1 MADKD
6 GTRWSYAAG
15 LDEMCSPG
23 CYLLQ
28 LRHNCPGTTL
38 PLPACDEEHYITATL
53 IVTES
58 GTDDQLQRNRL
69 IGQTLIMPD
78 CNDGRTRIFNRTLRK
93 RNSNRTWNN
102 WNNIAQS
109 SIDDEIT
116 NTEDLIASV
125 TELKLQTKE
134 IKTDLSSETARSKEA
149 EAAITKDA
157 ILSGSL
163 NINPDKERI
172 TLAYRNID
180 GTEVSAVD
188 IPAASTEKAG
198 VMSAEDKVKV
208 NSSFDYVNTIEDKQ
222 FDVSSLSVGNAGN
235 RDVGTTVSFGKLE
248 DWRVGTF
255 RCKAGQL
262 IKINTQ
268 GGLEAARPFAFC
280 DRDLVILQSFGYDVG
295 DGINKGAYVAPEGT
309 EYIVVNCTA
318 DYADKFLLE
327 VWGKQTVPSSIDDR
341 SYTAS
346 SLWVGNAG
354 TRDVGTTVSF
364 GKLEDWRVGTFRC
377 KAGQLIKINTQGGI
391 GAARPFAFCDKD
403 LTILQTSGK
412 DTGDGMLNGEFIAPG
427 GTEYIVVNCMA
438 EYTDNFLV
446 EVKGN
451 ITDSV
456 NRINQDALQADT
468 IHITQGVDKVC
479 ICGKS
484 LDGTNTMS
492 VEFTPATTETAG
504 VMSAEDKVKADSSFD
519 YVNTIEDKHFD
530 VSSLSVGNAGTRD
543 IGTTVSFGKLE
554 DWRVGTFQCKAGQ
567 LIKINTQGGLEAA
580 RPFAFCD
587 RDLVILQSF
596 GYDVGDGIN
605 KGAYVA
611 PEGTEYIVVNCTAD
625 YADKFLLEV
634 WGKQTVPSSID
645 DRSYT
650 ASSLWVG
657 NAGTRD
663 VGTTVSFGKLEDWR
677 VGTFRCKAGQLI
689 KINTQGGI
697 GAARPFAFCDKDLT
711 ILQTSGKDTGDGM
724 LNGEFIAPEGTE
736 YIVVNCT
743 DEYAG
748 SFSLEIMGSIVYEM
762 QNMDVAPQIY
772 EQPIRRRGKDEPVRL
787 CFFGNSWHMNT
798 WWYLNKML
806 HSAGINAE
814 MKCFYIGGSIFN
826 KWVDNYKNNTAVD
839 CWISVNGSNWEHDTL
854 NFADT
859 LKEKWDV
866 IAFQQGAYKA
876 LDWNNWSIYN
886 ELLSFIKR
894 NCGVDTV
901 IAFNVG
907 WTPALQNENL
917 AVYGNTVEG
926 QRIWQEIDNRYTL
939 RFMKMSGISNVA
951 PNGATM
957 WSMRRNPK
965 LNVANDMATDAL
977 HPDNGLPMYGLA
989 GTWWQTYIAPMF
1001 GIDFSE
1007 VEWMPTESSQKAEWV
1022 SGTTWQPISEEQREL
1037 IREIVKLSMSGRF
1050 GFNEV

>member
-1 MADKD
+1 MQEENKF
-6 GTRWSYAAG
+6 SYRSLNQSKEKEWHFARGLNDITTAG
-15 LDEMCSPG
+15 NYAVRLYHDDLEAIGIS
-23 CYLLQ
+23 
-28 LRHNCPGTTL
+28 T
-38 PLPACDEEHYITATL
+38 AECDTEHYVVAHLVVIESAATGKQQKMR
-53 IVTES
+53 T
-58 GTDDQLQRNRL
+58 
-69 IGQTLIMPD
+69 IGQTLMFTTCTNQSMKII
-78 CNDGRTRIFNRTLRK
+78 TRICVLTPDGVVWHPWVDSKAGTDYLP
-93 RNSNRTWNN
+93 T
-102 WNNIAQS
+102 AQELNTTAGHLDNKFVYKGT
-109 SIDDEIT
+109 DDVDIVSGGYF
-116 NTEDLIASV
+116 D
-125 TELKLQTKE
+125 
-134 IKTDLSSETARSKEA
+134 KTVND
-149 EAAITKDA
+149 
-157 ILSGSL
+157 
-163 NINPDKERI
+163 I
-172 TLAYRNID
+172 TLNLKKWGDTTGLGRARHTIAAA
-180 GTEVSAVD
+180 TEA
-188 IPAASTEKAG
+188 TAG
-198 VMSAEDKVKV
+198 VMSAEDKKKLNKAEVVTKVEWGVNSNINDYTSAGVYYITGKRSMSDDGLPIDNYPYFTAKLLVVGSTANNNSITQILSLNASGESNLFMRTCVLGDTTVWGKWSMLQQNTNVGRVASLDNFTAGGVYSGIYTGGTLHETFVLTVINNEAAATAAGSVRCISQFKYALDLDSNYSYKTRTGRGTEEIEWGDWAEVGAPGTVNIQDGAVTEQKLSSDVKVKV
-208 NSSFDYVNTIEDKQ
+208 NSSFDYVNTIEDKH
-222 FDVSSLSVGNAGN
+222 FDVSSLSVGNAN
-235 RDVGTTVSFGKLE
+235 TRDVGTTVSFGKLE
-248 DWRVGTF
+248 DWRFGTF

-262 IKINTQ
+262 IKIDTQ

-280 DRDLVILQSFGYDVG
+280 DKDLVILQSFGYDVG

-346 SLWVGNAG
+346 SLWVGNAN

-364 GKLEDWRVGTFRC
+364 GKLEDWRVGTYRC

-391 GAARPFAFCDKD
+391 GGARPFAFCDKN

-412 DTGDGMLNGEFIAPG
+412 DTGDGMLNGEF
-427 GTEYIVVNCMA
+427 
-438 EYTDNFLV
+438 
-446 EVKGN
+446 
-451 ITDSV
+451 
-456 NRINQDALQADT
+456 R
-468 IHITQGVDKVC
+468 
-479 ICGKS
+479 
-484 LDGTNTMS
+484 
-492 VEFTPATTETAG
+492 
-504 VMSAEDKVKADSSFD
+504 
-519 YVNTIEDKHFD
+519 
-530 VSSLSVGNAGTRD
+530 
-543 IGTTVSFGKLE
+543 
-554 DWRVGTFQCKAGQ
+554 
-567 LIKINTQGGLEAA
+567 
-580 RPFAFCD
+580 
-587 RDLVILQSF
+587 
-596 GYDVGDGIN
+596 
-605 KGAYVA
+605 A
-611 PEGTEYIVVNCTAD
+611 PEGTEYIVVNC
-625 YADKFLLEV
+625 
-634 WGKQTVPSSID
+634 I
-645 DRSYT
+645 
-650 ASSLWVG
+650 
-657 NAGTRD
+657 
-663 VGTTVSFGKLEDWR
+663 
-677 VGTFRCKAGQLI
+677 
-689 KINTQGGI
+689 
-697 GAARPFAFCDKDLT
+697 
-711 ILQTSGKDTGDGM
+711 
-724 LNGEFIAPEGTE
+724 
-736 YIVVNCT
+736 

-748 SFSLEIMGSIVYEM
+748 SFSLEIMGSVVYEM

-839 CWISVNGSNWEHDTL
+839 CWLSVNGSNWEHDTL

-866 IAFQQGAYKA
+866 IAFQQGAYRA

-886 ELLSFIKR
+886 ELISIIKR
-894 NCGVDTV
+894 NCEVDTV

-1001 GIDFSE
+1001 GVDFNE

-1037 IREIVKLSMSGRF
+1037 IREIVKLSMSNRF
-1050 GFNEV
+1050 GFNEI

>member
-1 MADKD
+1 MAEKD
-6 GTRWSYAAG
+6 DTRWSYAAG

-38 PLPACDEEHYITATL
+38 PLPACYEEHYITATL

-58 GTDDQLQRNRL
+58 GTDEQLQRNRM

-78 CNDGRTRIFNRTLRK
+78 CNDGRTRIFNRTLK
-93 RNSNRTWNN
+93 KGNSNRAWNN

-109 SIDDEIT
+109 SMDDEIT
-116 NTEDLIASV
+116 STEDLIASV
-125 TELKLQTKE
+125 TELKSQTKE

-149 EAAITKDA
+149 EAGITEDA

-198 VMSAEDKVKV
+198 VMSAEDKVKAD
-208 NSSFDYVNTIEDKQ
+208 SSFDYVNSIEDKQ
-222 FDVSSLSVGNAGN
+222 FDVSSLSVGNAN
-235 RDVGTTVSFGKLE
+235 TRDVGTTVSFGKLE

-268 GGLEAARPFAFC
+268 GGIGATRPFAFC

-327 VWGKQTVPSSIDDR
+327 VWGKQNVPSSIDDR

-346 SLWVGNAG
+346 FLWVGNAT

-377 KAGQLIKINTQGGI
+377 KAGQLIKIDTQGGI
-391 GAARPFAFCDKD
+391 G
-403 LTILQTSGK
+403 G
-412 DTGDGMLNGEFIAPG
+412 
-427 GTEYIVVNCMA
+427 
-438 EYTDNFLV
+438 
-446 EVKGN
+446 
-451 ITDSV
+451 
-456 NRINQDALQADT
+456 
-468 IHITQGVDKVC
+468 
-479 ICGKS
+479 
-484 LDGTNTMS
+484 
-492 VEFTPATTETAG
+492 
-504 VMSAEDKVKADSSFD
+504 
-519 YVNTIEDKHFD
+519 
-530 VSSLSVGNAGTRD
+530 
-543 IGTTVSFGKLE
+543 
-554 DWRVGTFQCKAGQ
+554 
-567 LIKINTQGGLEAA
+567 
-580 RPFAFCD
+580 
-587 RDLVILQSF
+587 
-596 GYDVGDGIN
+596 
-605 KGAYVA
+605 
-611 PEGTEYIVVNCTAD
+611 
-625 YADKFLLEV
+625 
-634 WGKQTVPSSID
+634 
-645 DRSYT
+645 
-650 ASSLWVG
+650 
-657 NAGTRD
+657 
-663 VGTTVSFGKLEDWR
+663 
-677 VGTFRCKAGQLI
+677 
-689 KINTQGGI
+689 
-697 GAARPFAFCDKDLT
+697 ARPFAFCDKDLT

-772 EQPIRRRGKDEPVRL
+772 EQPIRRRGKDESVRL

-886 ELLSFIKR
+886 ELTSIIKR
-894 NCGVDTV
+894 NCEVDTV

-1001 GIDFSE
+1001 GVDFSE

-1037 IREIVKLSMSGRF
+1037 IREIVKLSMSDRF